1 LAEAKSALLRWAQ
14 RVTSG
19 YPGVTVKNFTTS
31 WRDGLA
37 LNAILHRY
45 KPELIDWRE
54 VQQIENRPRLE
65 NAFQKAEAEYGVTRL
80 LDPEDVDVP
89 NPDEK
94 SMITYI
100 SLLYDALP
108 SMPKSD
114 EVLSRW
120 CLRCFFWCWV
130 A

>member
-1 LAEAKSALLRWAQ
+1 MSVGNEEANLAEAKSALLRWAQ

-19 YPGVTVKNFTTS
+19 YPGVAVKNFTTS

-54 VQQIENRPRLE
+54 VQQLDNRPRLE

-80 LDPEDVDVP
+80 LDPEDVDVA

-114 EVLSRW
+114 EVLSR
-120 CLRCFFWCWV
+120 R
-130 A
+130 